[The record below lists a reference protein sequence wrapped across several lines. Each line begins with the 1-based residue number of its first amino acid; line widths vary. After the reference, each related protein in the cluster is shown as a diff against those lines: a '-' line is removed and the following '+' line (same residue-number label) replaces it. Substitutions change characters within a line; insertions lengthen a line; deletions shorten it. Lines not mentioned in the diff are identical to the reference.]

1 MVWKSWI
8 DDFPDLSKSCEF
20 ICLPQLFFLVGCWNK
35 CGLWEIWNSFLTL
48 LNQKQ
53 DECHL
58 RIVYQSYE
66 DLLQV
71 FLWSTSIQTKHQFP
85 ICFIRPCVFAWFIE
99 VITSL
104 QMSYSFIFLM
114 FVQSTILYKIS
125 LSKCK
130 WKVSSMFSVMFALE
144 FGTIQLIL
152 PDMVSHFCCLP
163 VANGC
168 SELHQFLCN
177 CFHLINCQCH
187 DFFWFGMNCFL
198 DPYLSY
204 QLTWS

>member
-1 MVWKSWI
+1 MLWQIWI
-8 DDFPDLSKSCEF
+8 EDFPDLSSSCEC
-20 ICLPQLFFLVGCWNK
+20 ICFSKAIFFLRVVETNVVFEKSETAFWRYCTK
-35 CGLWEIWNSFLTL
+35 SIMT
-48 LNQKQ
+48 
-53 DECHL
+53 
-58 RIVYQSYE
+58 VYQSYE

>member
-71 FLWSTSIQTKHQFP
+71 FLWSISIQTTHQFQF
-85 ICFIRPCVFAWFIE
+85 CLVFWAH
-99 VITSL
+99 VHLLDSL
-104 QMSYSFIFLM
+104 KLSLRCKRYSFIYSSVCAVKLWNLGRHNLFYPKRYRIFAVYQWL
-114 FVQSTILYKIS
+114 LDA
-125 LSKCK
+125 LSFTKFYLCLCL
-130 WKVSSMFSVMFALE
+130 F
-144 FGTIQLIL
+144 FG
-152 PDMVSHFCCLP
+152 PR
-163 VANGC
+163 
-168 SELHQFLCN
+168 
-177 CFHLINCQCH
+177 
-187 DFFWFGMNCFL
+187 
-198 DPYLSY
+198 
-204 QLTWS
+204 